1 MNEST
6 NAACPQAKPPRF
18 ELGKVVATPGALRLL
33 EAYSLNPLELL
44 ARHAQGEWGDVCPED
59 AQANDRGL
67 IDGDRLLSA
76 YALPGGERVWVLT
89 ECDRSVTTILLPSEY

>member
-1 MNEST
+1 MHKST
-6 NAACPQAKPPRF
+6 NTACVQAKPPRF

-33 EAYSLNPLELL
+33 EAHSLNPLQFLS
-44 ARHAQGEWGDVCPED
+44 RHAHGDWGDVCPED

-67 IDGDRLLSA
+67 IDDDRLLSA

-89 ECDRSVTTILLPSEY
+89 ECDRSVTTVLLPGEY